1 MSRLWQNMGVTS
13 RHNDKKIWQK
23 QRKNRPK
30 CCGLSIIIVTLRMEV
45 PPARV
50 ASRHRGLLIK
60 RASSGFLIHVNLARF
75 PEPVKSWRTMST
87 SRIGAWAA
95 SAALL
100 IRVVQEPTWARR
112 TDVGLRPFSLFP
124 KITTHPNLWN
134 YEHDKPSA
142 GIAILKVSLS
152 H

>member
-1 MSRLWQNMGVTS
+1 MAEAAKKSSKMLRTIDKSRNFANGSTS
-13 RHNDKKIWQK
+13 RKGGFQ
-23 QRKNRPK
+23 
-30 CCGLSIIIVTLRMEV
+30 T
-45 PPARV
+45 
-50 ASRHRGLLIK
+50 SRTIK

-75 PEPVKSWRTMST
+75 PESVKSWQTMST

-95 SAALL
+95 SATLL

>member
-1 MSRLWQNMGVTS
+1 MAEAAKKSSKMLQAIDNYHNFANGNTS
-13 RHNDKKIWQK
+13 RKGGF
-23 QRKNRPK
+23 R
-30 CCGLSIIIVTLRMEV
+30 TLRTIE
-45 PPARV
+45 
-50 ASRHRGLLIK
+50 

-75 PEPVKSWRTMST
+75 PESVKSWQTMST

-95 SAALL
+95 SATLL

-124 KITTHPNLWN
+124 KITTLPNLWN

>member
-1 MSRLWQNMGVTS
+1 MAEAAKKSSKMLQAIDNYHNFANGNTS
-13 RHNDKKIWQK
+13 REGGFQ
-23 QRKNRPK
+23 
-30 CCGLSIIIVTLRMEV
+30 T
-45 PPARV
+45 
-50 ASRHRGLLIK
+50 SRTIE

-75 PEPVKSWRTMST
+75 PESVKSWRTMST
-87 SRIGAWAA
+87 FRIGAWAA

>member
-1 MSRLWQNMGVTS
+1 MLQAIDNYHNFANGNTS
-13 RHNDKKIWQK
+13 RKGGFQ
-23 QRKNRPK
+23 
-30 CCGLSIIIVTLRMEV
+30 T
-45 PPARV
+45 
-50 ASRHRGLLIK
+50 SRTIE

-75 PEPVKSWRTMST
+75 PESVKSWRTMST

>member
-1 MSRLWQNMGVTS
+1 MAEAAKKLSKMLQAIDNYHNFANGNTS
-13 RHNDKKIWQK
+13 RKGGFQ
-23 QRKNRPK
+23 
-30 CCGLSIIIVTLRMEV
+30 T
-45 PPARV
+45 
-50 ASRHRGLLIK
+50 SRTIE

-75 PEPVKSWRTMST
+75 PESVKSWRTMST